1 MAIHKITLG
10 RQSGDVVDYIYPS
23 TSADIVWM
31 ANGST
36 TLESEINSLYQNIS
50 SSQTMQEALEY
61 VDESIDA
68 LRDEIIG
75 TLPQSDIG
83 YDKNIFGLSTYIASH
98 RNQSNNISNTVNGLK
113 NDLNILIDDYDRL
126 RLELNRI
133 ETIYDDLAEQVG
145 DQSNGL
151 YNKYNT

>member
-61 VDESIDA
+61 VDDSIDV
-68 LRDEIIG
+68 LRDW
-75 TLPQSDIG
+75 L
-83 YDKNIFGLSTYIASH
+83 
-98 RNQSNNISNTVNGLK
+98 
-113 NDLNILIDDYDRL
+113 
-126 RLELNRI
+126 
-133 ETIYDDLAEQVG
+133 
-145 DQSNGL
+145 
-151 YNKYNT
+151 

>member
-61 VDESIDA
+61 VDKA
-68 LRDEIIG
+68 DE
-75 TLPQSDIG
+75 L
-83 YDKNIFGLSTYIASH
+83 GLSHVIG
-98 RNQSNNISNTVNGLK
+98 RNK
-113 NDLNILIDDYDRL
+113 IDS
-126 RLELNRI
+126 
-133 ETIYDDLAEQVG
+133 VWM
-145 DQSNGL
+145 
-151 YNKYNT
+151 KKH